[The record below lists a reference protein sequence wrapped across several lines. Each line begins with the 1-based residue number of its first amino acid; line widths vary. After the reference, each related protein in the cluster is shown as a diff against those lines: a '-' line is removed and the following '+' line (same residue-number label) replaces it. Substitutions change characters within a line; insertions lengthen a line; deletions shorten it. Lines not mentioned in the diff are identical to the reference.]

1 MVGCVLWG
9 ISQLLSL
16 RSQHWPCNTF
26 CYIYFLELSTQM
38 EIYKKVIQTATR
50 SSSTKSLHKP
60 LVWRLPCGCHPSDGQ
75 GVRRWSPSMFNSTP
89 TPWEICWPNKSLAS
103 LSTANRVFH
112 ISKLGFSWKVQ
123 PPHAAA
129 FLIFRAHLEE
139 ESILPRNST
148 TIAFLPHSVRT
159 PQLEAEGSGLPNQHS
174 QHAAE
179 PTSLW
184 CLA

>member
-1 MVGCVLWG
+1 
-9 ISQLLSL
+9 
-16 RSQHWPCNTF
+16 
-26 CYIYFLELSTQM
+26 M

-60 LVWRLPCGCHPSDGQ
+60 LVWRLPCGCHPSAGQ
-75 GVRRWSPSMFNSTP
+75 GVRRWSPSMFNSTL

-103 LSTANRVFH
+103 LSTANRV
-112 ISKLGFSWKVQ
+112 SKLGFSWKVQ

-139 ESILPRNST
+139 ESVLPRNST

-159 PQLEAEGSGLPNQHS
+159 PQLEAEGSGLPLTSTASMQQNLLHS
-174 QHAAE
+174 GVWLKKATKKLCMSAYVGLFCSNIPWGTPPQWE
-179 PTSLW
+179 LTI
-184 CLA
+184 